1 MVFHKDMKILLVGE
15 YSRLHNSLKEGLRAL
30 GHQVVLMGDGD
41 YFKNYPVD
49 IKLRRRFQTGP
60 LRLLKNLIYRLSGFD
75 LSSWLMLREA
85 LSHQDK
91 LKGFDV
97 VQLINESPLGIMPRH
112 EIRLIQL
119 AQKQKR

>member
-1 MVFHKDMKILLVGE
+1 MKILLVGE

-49 IKLRRRFQTGP
+49 IKLHRRFQTGP

-75 LSSWLMLREA
+75 LSSWLLLREA
-85 LSHQDK
+85 LNHQDK

-97 VQLINESPLGIMPRH
+97 VQLIN
-112 EIRLIQL
+112 
-119 AQKQKR
+119 